1 MDGIK
6 PITPDPATPEHPRGG
21 GKAEATGFQDTLK
34 TYVRKVDKELKQA
47 DDRQLEFA
55 VGRRHDL
62 HEVMIATEKAEISFR
77 LLVQIRNKLLEAY
90 QEVMRMQ
97 F

>member
-1 MDGIK
+1 MDEIK
-6 PITPDPATPEHPRGG
+6 AMTPNPVTLENTRGG
-21 GKAEATGFQDTLK
+21 GPDEATGFQDTLK
-34 TYVRKVDKELKQA
+34 TYIHQVDKELKQA
-47 DDRQLEFA
+47 GDRQLEFA

-62 HEVMIATEKAEISFR
+62 HEVMIATEKAGISFR

>member
-6 PITPDPATPEHPRGG
+6 AMTLKPLTLENNHGG
-21 GKAEATGFQDTLK
+21 GQTEATAFQDTLK
-34 TYVRKVDKELKQA
+34 TYIRQVDKELKQA
-47 DDRQLEFA
+47 DDLQLEFA

-62 HEVMIATEKAEISFR
+62 HEVMIATEKAGISFR
-77 LLVQIRNKLLEAY
+77 FLVQIRDKLLEAY

>member
-6 PITPDPATPEHPRGG
+6 AMTPNPVTLANTHGAGQD
-21 GKAEATGFQDTLK
+21 EATAFQDTLK
-34 TYVRKVDKELKQA
+34 TYIHQVDKELKQA
-47 DDRQLEFA
+47 DDLQLEFA

-62 HEVMIATEKAEISFR
+62 HEVMIATEKAGISFR
-77 LLVQIRNKLLEAY
+77 FLVQIRDKLLEAY

>member
-6 PITPDPATPEHPRGG
+6 AISPNPVTLEQSRGG
-21 GKAEATGFQDTLK
+21 GPAEASGFQDTLK
-34 TYVRKVDKELKQA
+34 TYIQQVDKKLKEA
-47 DDRQLEFA
+47 GDLQLEFA

-62 HEVMIATEKAEISFR
+62 HEVMIATEKAGISFR

>member
-6 PITPDPATPEHPRGG
+6 AMTSSPMTLENTQGG
-21 GKAEATGFQDTLK
+21 GQAEATAFQDTLK
-34 TYVRKVDKELKQA
+34 TYIHQVDKELKQA
-47 DDRQLEFA
+47 GDLQLEFA

-62 HEVMIATEKAEISFR
+62 HEVMIATEKAGISFQ